1 MKSGCEAEPT
11 ISPITFPT
19 HGVRGIYKLKG
30 LPNYTTS
37 PIIIT
42 SCVSFVHVPAAAISE
57 AVLAS
62 RFLGVFCVYASL
74 PYGITTY
81 VLLYVHIYEFMGYL
95 TTPCELKRL
104 YSFEREMGSS

>member
-1 MKSGCEAEPT
+1 
-11 ISPITFPT
+11 
-19 HGVRGIYKLKG
+19 
-30 LPNYTTS
+30 
-37 PIIIT
+37 
-42 SCVSFVHVPAAAISE
+42 
-57 AVLAS
+57 LAS